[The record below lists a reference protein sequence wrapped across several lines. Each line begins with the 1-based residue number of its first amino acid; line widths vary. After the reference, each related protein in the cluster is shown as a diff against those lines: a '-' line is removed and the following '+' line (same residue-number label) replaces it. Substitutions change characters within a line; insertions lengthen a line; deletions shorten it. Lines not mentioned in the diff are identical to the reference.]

1 MQFLGGGG
9 RLRGSSLWRQ
19 GILHIPLP
27 GPGFMPR
34 GLHISLG
41 ELSLAAV
48 RWGHSESSCSCARGA
63 SCLQPDAQ
71 GLSEKA
77 EDSQRSRAG
86 AVTPAMRQQSRVYR
100 WIPSKAP
107 CGIFVWQPL
116 LVETTSTPLLGFQA
130 SEAYLIKQSSWY
142 REARQQQDGS
152 KEKSPSCLASVTPVP
167 SQRVPVGGAGV
178 CLWGLEEAP
187 EF

>member
-9 RLRGSSLWRQ
+9 RLRDSSLWSR
-19 GILHIPLP
+19 GNLHTSLP

-48 RWGHSESSCSCARGA
+48 RWGHSESSCSCAKGA
-63 SCLQPDAQ
+63 SCLRPDAQ

-77 EDSQRSRAG
+77 EDSQRSWAR

-100 WIPSKAP
+100 WVPSIAP

-116 LVETTSTPLLGFQA
+116 METTSTPLLGFQA
-130 SEAYLIKQSSWY
+130 SEAYLIKQSSWD
-142 REARQQQDGS
+142 RETRQQQDGS
-152 KEKSPSCLASVTPVP
+152 KEKSPSLASVTLVP